1 MRICHVTDEQSSSST
16 EASRFSLRP
25 RLEMGAFRVERFL
38 GISFGFGL
46 GFDVGG
52 MRVKPPDAA
61 F

>member
-1 MRICHVTDEQSSSST
+1 
-16 EASRFSLRP
+16 
-25 RLEMGAFRVERFL
+25 MGAISVQEFL
-38 GISFGFGL
+38 ALGFGVGL